1 MCVRGSKNRPS
12 FSSILVK
19 LEEVTKV
26 FKEKMFSLAW
36 ELPVKIFGQRALTV
50 KGEFVQKVGWRKE
63 EGGKK

>member
-36 ELPVKIFGQRALTV
+36 ELPVKFFWSTGVDR
-50 KGEFVQKVGWRKE
+50 KGRVCAESGVEKRRRG
-63 EGGKK
+63 